1 MQSLTVPYFSALPV
15 LSYNAIYTF
24 IHSNR
29 TYGKTWGFKI
39 RAFKRG
45 LKRGKRT
52 IWIRR
57 FKDEAKEAIKKM
69 FPADLRKK
77 AGIVEYNSKKDT
89 GNFKREG
96 NTFFVRRSNGVW
108 TPFIEVVW
116 LSKAGAL
123 RSADDPATDTIVFD
137 EYQATPER
145 LKLYRGNEVTDLN
158 DIFFSAKRE
167 HIIRCFFLG
176 NNESIVNP
184 YFDYFKIP
192 ALAESF
198 EGIKTYRGGSIVVQK
213 INNPVRDSSKDNRE
227 RTFNK
232 KLESLFKDTPY
243 GDYIYNS
250 AYKIKKRYKIASKPS
265 SAAFYTQIGFSDDVF
280 AFYADKGKFYVTR
293 ESGRFD
299 STIFVDSAKNKYPD
313 EIILTRATKQWLEG
327 IKNAIIY
334 GLLYYE
340 SAETAERA
348 RNFEQYILR

>member
-1 MQSLTVPYFSALPV
+1 MESIIPYFSALPA
-15 LSYNAIYTF
+15 LSYNAIFTY

-52 IWIRR
+52 IWVRR

-69 FPADLRKK
+69 FPSDLRKK
-77 AGIVEYNSKKDT
+77 AGMIEYDPKTDK
-89 GNFKREG
+89 GNFKRAG
-96 NTFFVRRSNGVW
+96 NVFYVRRKNNQW
-108 TPFIEVVW
+108 IPFIEVVY
-116 LSKAGAL
+116 LAKVGSL
-123 RSADDPATDTIVFD
+123 RSADDPATDTMVFD
-137 EYQATPER
+137 EYQTTPER
-145 LKLYRGNEVTDLN
+145 LKLYRGNEVTDLI

-198 EGIKTYRGGSIVVQK
+198 EGIKTYRGGSIAVQK
-213 INNPVRDSSKDNRE
+213 INNPVRDSSKDRKE
-227 RTFNK
+227 KEYNK
-232 KLESLFKDTPY
+232 KLEKLFKDTPY

-280 AFYADKGKFYVTR
+280 AFYAENGKFYVKR
-293 ESGRFD
+293 ESARFD

-313 EIILTRATKQWLEG
+313 EVILTRATKQWLEG

-348 RNFEQYILR
+348 HKFEQYILR